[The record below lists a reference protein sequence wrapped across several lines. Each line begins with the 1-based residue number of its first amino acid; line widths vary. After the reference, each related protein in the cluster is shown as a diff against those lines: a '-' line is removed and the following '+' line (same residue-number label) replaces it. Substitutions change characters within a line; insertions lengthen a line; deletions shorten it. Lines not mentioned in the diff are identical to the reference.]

1 MKRKIRTVFVEFLT
15 STLGNLLVVLRPNK
29 VRQLSEKG
37 LTLVLG
43 DNLSASERLMRRAIL
58 KKIEKTEDHDK
69 LSELHKTYWVKQGDD
84 FVNNTQNNLENIH
97 LPAYKTILDVLRNEV
112 SKESITFGKLVEIG
126 TGNGSVLNYLSSNY
140 SDVEELIGIDLSK
153 EQTKT
158 NNITYN
164 SNPKLEFIAG
174 DVLDWIENQQ
184 DGNFVFFTFRGVL
197 EYFSQHQLSR
207 FFEKLNSL
215 GNVIFYAIE
224 PTDAEH
230 NYEKYPNSKVYGVE
244 GSFSHNYAKLFKDAG
259 FKIWHQEQKEELGQ
273 TNIIS
278 VIGAKNF

>member
-1 MKRKIRTVFVEFLT
+1 M
-15 STLGNLLVVLRPNK
+15 
-29 VRQLSEKG
+29 
-37 LTLVLG
+37 TLVLG
-43 DNLSASERLMRRAIL
+43 DNLSATERLMRRAIL

-112 SKESITFGKLVEIG
+112 SKESFTFGKLVEIG

-184 DGNFVFFTFRGVL
+184 QGNFVFFTFRGVL